1 MKTAILFLLLT
12 VSVTAQDSTL
22 VKELQGLVETTRVRL
37 EKLDKDIAEAQKQ
50 REQLFGALQAYY
62 VLYQREEQ
70 KISASINSATEG
82 K

>member
-12 VSVTAQDSTL
+12 VSVAAQDSTL

-50 REQLFGALQAYY
+50 REQLL
-62 VLYQREEQ
+62 LT
-70 KISASINSATEG
+70 SSS
-82 K
+82 